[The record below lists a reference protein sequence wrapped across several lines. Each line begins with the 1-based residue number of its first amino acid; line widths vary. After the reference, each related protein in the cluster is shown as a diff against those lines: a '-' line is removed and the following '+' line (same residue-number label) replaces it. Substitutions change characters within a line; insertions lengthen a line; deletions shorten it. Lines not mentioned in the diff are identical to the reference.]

1 MRHTVLLVHS
11 SGPQEDHQ
19 GSADFV
25 SALRQGL
32 GPGYDVRFPLMPG
45 PDNPKYEPWRGQIE
59 AELVGQN
66 RLALVGHSLGGSV
79 LLKYLAE
86 NDPDVSVLG
95 LFILAAPYWGREDSQ
110 VGEFVLPENASSRLA
125 RFRSVFLYHSRDDEE
140 VPFSHLSSY
149 TSLLPHAR
157 IRELDGH
164 GHLYTNGCDQ
174 LVADITATLP
184 ATGTHN

>member
-11 SGPQEDHQ
+11 AGPQGDHE

-32 GPGYDVRFPLMPG
+32 GRGYDVRFPLMPD
-45 PDNPKYEPWRGQIE
+45 PDNPKYEPWRRQIE
-59 AELVGQN
+59 RELAGRN

-86 NDPDVSVLG
+86 SDSDVSILG
-95 LFILAAPYWGREDSQ
+95 LFILAAPYWGREGQFD
-110 VGEFVLPENASSRLA
+110 EFVLPENASARLA
-125 RFRSVFLYHSRDDEE
+125 RLRSVFLYHSRDDEE

-149 TSLLPHAR
+149 ASLLPHAR
-157 IRELDGH
+157 IRELDGY
-164 GHLYTNGCDQ
+164 GHLYANGCDE
-174 LVADITATLP
+174 LVADITAAIP
-184 ATGTHN
+184 AIGNHN